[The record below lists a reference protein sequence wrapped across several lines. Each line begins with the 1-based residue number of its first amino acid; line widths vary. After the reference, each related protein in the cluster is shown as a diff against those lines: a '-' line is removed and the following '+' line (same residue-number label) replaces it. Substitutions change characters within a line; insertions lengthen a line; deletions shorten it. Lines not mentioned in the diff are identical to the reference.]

1 MSSSKRK
8 QSIQESTGERKK
20 QKILNMPPYAPN
32 TTEPC
37 REASCRYYGR
47 KTSRHFYI
55 DNTYCFSLCTQC
67 RGGTGDDHEVN
78 LTYMKKACAHFQ
90 LLWRAVLKKECI
102 KLTKEQNIPKV
113 HSKDDFFRPVA
124 RYENYFDLD
133 AIKNHIKDVWGE
145 KINPL
150 FETYPGLIKYDP
162 VETFVQCVDYALSK
176 KKLKSKYIKNYLK
189 KQGQNSY
196 RYYWKD
202 FDFSTYSGNAL
213 FHKKEKFYESRE
225 PLFAPLQAL
234 FRGYIVRKRVM
245 DQLRMKSAVE
255 IQASWRKKRAML
267 LLKKQKECT
276 VKIQAAWRG
285 CFVRQP
291 YGVRFSMM
299 IVRKILANLGK

>member
-20 QKILNMPPYAPN
+20 QK

-37 REASCRYYGR
+37 RECYRYCGR

-67 RGGTGDDHEVN
+67 RGGTGNDHEVN
-78 LTYMKKACAHFQ
+78 LSYMKKACAHFQ
-90 LLWRAVLKKECI
+90 RLWRAVLKKECI

-176 KKLKSKYIKNYLK
+176 RRLKSKYIKDWRDNGGLYIRK
-189 KQGQNSY
+189 CDEWQHR
-196 RYYWKD
+196 RYYWVD
-202 FDFSTYSGNAL
+202 FDFVTYSGNAL

-225 PLFAPLQAL
+225 FSFAPLQAL
-234 FRGYIVRKRVM
+234 FRGCIVRKRAM

-267 LLKKQKECT
+267 LLKKQKECA